1 MASTGLD
8 VPTFGVEEELLLVEE
23 STGEPFMESAAVA
36 HVAKT
41 LGLDLDL
48 ELTPCQI
55 ETATP
60 VLDSMA
66 DLRRHLV
73 ESRSKA
79 DAAARE
85 MGGRVLAVGVPPI
98 VGDRQ
103 PVSKT
108 ERYQRIA
115 QNFGIIAAEQG
126 VCGCHVHVAVPDR
139 ARAIEVSNSL
149 RPWLPILVA
158 LTANSAIHRSSDS
171 GYSSWRTM
179 LWSRWPSAG
188 APPHLESED
197 EYDAATARLLEV
209 GAALDEGM
217 IYWDVRPSKNFP
229 TIEVRVSDVPA
240 TVDETVLYATLVRAL
255 VMTAL
260 ADGPPDWAGAVS
272 SDAVRL
278 AKWRAARDGLTGECP
293 DLQSGNMIPARV
305 AVDRLL
311 SHIGP
316 ALDSMGE
323 HAAVSET
330 LNNLFRRG
338 NGAMQQRQVFERSGA
353 QAVVE
358 HVAARTLETDSLR

>member
-1 MASTGLD
+1 MASTGSD

-60 VLDSMA
+60 ILDSMA

-73 ESRSKA
+73 ESRNKTI
-79 DAAARE
+79 AAARE
-85 MGGRVLAVGVPPI
+85 VGGRVLAAGVPPI

-103 PVSKT
+103 PVSKSD
-108 ERYQRIA
+108 RYQRIA
-115 QNFGIIAAEQG
+115 QNFGVIAAEQG

-171 GYSSWRTM
+171 GYSSWRTI

-188 APPHLESED
+188 APPHLESEKD
-197 EYDAATARLLEV
+197 YDAAIARLLRV

-217 IYWDVRPSKNFP
+217 IYWDVRPSSNFP

-260 ADGPPDWAGAVS
+260 ADGPPAAAQAIS
-272 SDAVRL
+272 SDALRL
-278 AKWRAARDGLTGECP
+278 AKWRAARDGLTGEGP
-293 DLQSGNMIPARV
+293 DLRSGNMVSTRA
-305 AVDRLL
+305 AVHSMLA
-311 SHIGP
+311 HIGP
-316 ALDSMGE
+316 ALDALGE
-323 HAAVSET
+323 HAAVDDA
-330 LNNLFRRG
+330 LDRLFRRG
-338 NGAMQQRQVFERSGA
+338 NGAMQQRRVFQRCGA
-353 QAVVE
+353 LAVVE
-358 HVAARTLETDSLR
+358 HVAARTVGINS

>member
-1 MASTGLD
+1 VANGDGD
-8 VPTFGVEEELLLVEE
+8 VPTFGVEEELLLVGEAA
-23 STGEPFMESAAVA
+23 GEPIMEGTAVA
-36 HVAKT
+36 HVART

-55 ETATP
+55 ETTTP
-60 VLDSMA
+60 VLDSA
-66 DLRRHLV
+66 SVLRQHLV
-73 ESRSKA
+73 ESRRTA

-98 VGDRQ
+98 VGDEQR
-103 PVSKT
+103 VSKT
-108 ERYQRIA
+108 DRYQRIA
-115 QNFGIIAAEQG
+115 RNFGFIAAEQG

-139 ARAIEVSNSL
+139 ARAIEVSNQL

-158 LTANSAIHRSSDS
+158 ITANSAIHRSADS

-197 EYDAATARLLEV
+197 EYDAAIDRLLKM

-217 IYWDVRPSKNFP
+217 IYWDIRPSKNFP
-229 TIEVRVSDVPA
+229 TIEIRVSDVPA

-260 ADGPPDWAGAVS
+260 MDGPSGRARPVS
-272 SDAVRL
+272 SDSIRL
-278 AKWRAARDGLTGECP
+278 AKWRAARDGLTGQCP
-293 DLQSGNMIPARV
+293 DLFSDSVIPIRS

-311 SHIGP
+311 EHISR
-316 ALDSMGE
+316 ALDALGE
-323 HAAVSET
+323 REAVST
-330 LNNLFRRG
+330 ALDNLFDRG
-338 NGAMQQRQVFERSGA
+338 NGAVQQRRVFERSGPR
-353 QAVVE
+353 AVVD
-358 HVAARTLETDSLR
+358 HVAAQTIATDTLL